1 MQMPV
6 TDNPDRPLPAMRLPN
21 DPGRNA
27 AAAAA
32 ASSPGAAANAS
43 PVAPLSTFV
52 NMPHLA
58 PNPRVVSPSGLH
70 IAHGPMVHPSGP
82 LPSGASI
89 SHASAQDTQQ
99 DPSYFFFHPF
109 AEKRHEA
116 NGNPTPDHP
125 GRRQP
130 AQDWRMRERL
140 KTVSVAL
147 TVCLNIGI
155 DPPDVVKTNPCAKLE
170 CWVDPSSMP
179 PQKALDTIGRN
190 LETQYMFWQPK
201 ARYRQSLDPT
211 IEETKKMCLGLRK
224 NAKDERIL
232 FHYNGHGVPKA
243 TTGGE
248 IWVFNK
254 GYTQYIPVAI
264 HDVMVWLGSPSIYVY
279 DCSSAGNVL
288 LTFNKLAEQRD
299 ADLARLQQTKPLAS
313 TAPGSIAQQLNVPTN
328 PTPMRECIQL
338 AACSPNEILPMTPDL
353 PADVF
358 TCCLTTP
365 IQIALRWFVKQNRF
379 MHKIDP
385 EMIMKIPG
393 RLNDRRTPL
402 GELNWIFTAIT
413 DTIAWNV
420 LPHDLF
426 KKLFRQDLMVA
437 ALFRNFLL
445 AERIMRYYNCTPM
458 SSPKLPPTHHHPLW
472 QAWDLA
478 ADMCLA
484 QLPAM
489 LAAEEAAS
497 NPPAQPNGT
506 GAAPVAAPIAPVEY
520 KHSTFFSEQLTA
532 FEVWLERGAI
542 SKRAPEQLPIVLQVL
557 LSQVHRLRALMLL
570 SRFLDLGPWAVNLAL
585 SVGIFPYVL
594 KLLQSPAPELKPVL
608 GFIWAKILAV
618 DRSCQNDLLKENGY
632 TYFINILVVPPNSN
646 QAQQQ
651 HTQILSTLSEHR
663 AMCAFILA
671 TFCHNFPTG
680 QSACLKNDL
689 MPSLLPHLKDEDPLL
704 RQWAAIALAKL
715 VENNP
720 ETRHAA
726 LRDNLHERISAVIL
740 DGVPEVR
747 AALVYTLGA
756 LIDPTPAPPV
766 SQQSQPHKPEA
777 LTQIEYNMGLAAIA
791 VLSDASPIVR
801 KELIITLSRLVH
813 AYLPKFVAAA
823 FELFE
828 EERRRNTASS
838 STTPSTSTVTSDATL
853 VPTWSFSSSSSTHLL
868 ILKSLLTLSVDP
880 YPENAQLASRVV
892 DGVHAKMLSSPL
904 FENSPSASAYFAAIA
919 PSPERAQHQ
928 FQQQSSPLQRSAS
941 SASLRGLKRT
951 SSFVGSILNA
961 ASAVVQDR
969 EVPRVPKV
977 PGFRDLADSGA
988 GEVPVLESAVFEWSC
1003 EFFAEPQM
1011 RVPEAEDPGSLKH
1024 NERQWRRA
1032 RNETVLTEARD
1043 EVAKFSAV
1051 TVNTN
1056 GNTNGNGGSTP
1067 AAPVASPP
1075 MMPSGSRRFEE
1086 GKPIS
1091 IAYGP
1096 APTTAGAFAAQQAA
1110 GDAVLAFHQFENL
1123 VAVTDGRDSVSVVNW
1138 EDHKRLCT
1146 FSTSSPQT
1154 KSYTPGI
1161 FGAASNIMS
1170 RVTSLKFINEDNLGM
1185 LLTASD
1191 DGVVRVFRNYS
1202 EKDLEIVIA
1211 WRALNDLYP
1220 SVRRRRRALGD
1231 AEGGW
1236 EGVGMVAE
1244 WQQSTASL
1252 LVGGDSKLI
1261 RIWDVEKEICVQD
1274 IQTRTTGS
1282 VTTLTSD
1289 RDAGNLIVAGGGDG
1303 GVRIYDSRRRDS
1315 VVLSLRE
1322 HTAPVLNVHLHNG
1335 ASPYLVSGSSEGDV
1349 RFWDVRKHDS
1359 VKTFES
1365 CHGGQGG
1372 EMLGIAVH
1380 EVAPLYATVG
1390 VSSSGVKNM
1399 FVYNH
1404 DGKLLN
1410 TIRTHD
1416 PLILQ
1421 QVVSASVQSA
1431 STNPS
1436 PTILGT
1442 SPTPTPSILSTTPNG
1457 RPNSIAVLLN
1467 NVNKVAQPWAA
1478 ALGGV
1483 ANSVGA
1489 SAGATTS
1496 AAHPSG
1502 GFHSLAFHPHRILLG
1517 GACGGG
1523 VGWWGGGD
1531 GAVGVAVYGLEK
1543 EKEVASSG
1551 FSVLQSQERRRPP
1564 SVALSDAGQ
1573 AAWFPNGDGRTT
1585 RTRADSD
1592 AWSVGH

>member
-1 MQMPV
+1 MPSS
-6 TDNPDRPLPAMRLPN
+6 DQADGNGQRLPAGGRPLN
-21 DPGRNA
+21 DTGRA
-27 AAAAA
+27 AGAGAG
-32 ASSPGAAANAS
+32 SSSLQGHSGLSANAT
-43 PVAPLSTFV
+43 PVPLPTTPFM
-52 NMPHLA
+52 NMHLA

-70 IAHGPMVHPSGP
+70 IAHGPMMHPPGP
-82 LPSGASI
+82 LHSGASA
-89 SHASAQDTQQ
+89 SHASVQDTQQ

-109 AEKRHEA
+109 AEKRHEG

-264 HDVMVWLGSPSIYVY
+264 HDVMAWLGSPSIYVY

-299 ADLARLQQTKPLAS
+299 AEVARLQQTKPQAS
-313 TAPGSIAQQLNVPTN
+313 TPGSISQQLNAPAN
-328 PTPMRECIQL
+328 PTPMKECIQL
-338 AACSPNEILPMTPDL
+338 AACGPNEILPMTPEL

-472 QAWDLA
+472 KAWDLA

-489 LAAEEAAS
+489 LAAEEAVN
-497 NPPAQPNGT
+497 NPLVQTNGT
-506 GAAPVAAPIAPVEY
+506 GAPPVAVPVSPVEY

-632 TYFINILVVPPNSN
+632 TYFINILVIPISSQV

-689 MPSLLPHLKDEDPLL
+689 MLSLLPHLKDEDPLL
-704 RQWAAIALAKL
+704 RQWAAIALGKL

-756 LIDPTPAPPV
+756 LMDPARAPPA
-766 SQQSQPHKPEA
+766 SQQSQPHKPDA
-777 LTQIEYNMGLAAIA
+777 LTEIEYNMGLAAIA

-801 KELIITLSRLVH
+801 KELIITLSRLIH

-828 EERRRNTASS
+828 EERRRNAASS
-838 STTPSTSTVTSDATL
+838 STTPTISTVSSDATIA
-853 VPTWSFSSSSSTHLL
+853 PAWSTSSGSSTHLL

-880 YPENAQLASRVV
+880 YPENALLASRIV
-892 DGVHAKMLSSPL
+892 DGIHAKMLSSPL
-904 FENSPSASAYFAAIA
+904 FENSPSASAYLATIA
-919 PSPERAQHQ
+919 PSPERAQQ
-928 FQQQSSPLQRSAS
+928 SPLQRSQS

-961 ASAVVQDR
+961 ASAVVQER
-969 EVPRVPKV
+969 EVPKVPKV
-977 PGFRDLADSGA
+977 PGFRDLLDSGA
-988 GEVPVLESAVFEWSC
+988 GELPVLESTVFEWSC

-1032 RNETVLTEARD
+1032 RNETALGEARD

-1051 TVNTN
+1051 TVAPTGGSNAN
-1056 GNTNGNGGSTP
+1056 GNTDDGIGSTS
-1067 AAPVASPP
+1067 AVPVASPP
-1075 MMPSGSRRFEE
+1075 TLNSGPRRFDE

-1091 IAYGP
+1091 IVYGP

-1110 GDAVLAFHQFENL
+1110 GDAILAFHQFEKL
-1123 VAVTDGRDSVSVVNW
+1123 VAVTDGRDNVCVVNW
-1138 EDHKRLCT
+1138 EDNKRLCT

-1154 KSYTPGI
+1154 KSCTPGI
-1161 FGAASNIMS
+1161 LGAASNIMS

-1191 DGVVRVFRNYS
+1191 DGVVRVFRNYA
-1202 EKDLEIVIA
+1202 ENDLEIVIA

-1231 AEGGW
+1231 AIGGW

-1274 IQTRTTGS
+1274 IQTRATGS

-1303 GVRIYDSRRRDS
+1303 GVRIYDSRRRES

-1335 ASPYLVSGSSEGDV
+1335 SSPYLVSGSTSGDV

-1359 VKTFES
+1359 VKTFEN

-1372 EMLGIAVH
+1372 EMLGLAVH
-1380 EVAPLYATVG
+1380 EVAPLYAT
-1390 VSSSGVKNM
+1390 
-1399 FVYNH
+1399 
-1404 DGKLLN
+1404 
-1410 TIRTHD
+1410 
-1416 PLILQ
+1416 
-1421 QVVSASVQSA
+1421 
-1431 STNPS
+1431 
-1436 PTILGT
+1436 
-1442 SPTPTPSILSTTPNG
+1442 
-1457 RPNSIAVLLN
+1457 
-1467 NVNKVAQPWAA
+1467 
-1478 ALGGV
+1478 
-1483 ANSVGA
+1483 
-1489 SAGATTS
+1489 
-1496 AAHPSG
+1496 
-1502 GFHSLAFHPHRILLG
+1502 
-1517 GACGGG
+1517 
-1523 VGWWGGGD
+1523 
-1531 GAVGVAVYGLEK
+1531 
-1543 EKEVASSG
+1543 
-1551 FSVLQSQERRRPP
+1551 
-1564 SVALSDAGQ
+1564 
-1573 AAWFPNGDGRTT
+1573 
-1585 RTRADSD
+1585 
-1592 AWSVGH
+1592 